1 MNKYKTSRITASRVR
16 IGMVL
21 FHGGEVE
28 NVRRV
33 PNGIAI
39 TANGRTW
46 LEPADRRLTIY
57 PNL

>member
-1 MNKYKTSRITASRVR
+1 MNKYQTKRIPASRVR
-16 IGMVL
+16 VGMVL

-28 NVRRV
+28 NVKRV

-46 LEPADRRLTIY
+46 LEPADRRLTYY
-57 PNL
+57 PYL